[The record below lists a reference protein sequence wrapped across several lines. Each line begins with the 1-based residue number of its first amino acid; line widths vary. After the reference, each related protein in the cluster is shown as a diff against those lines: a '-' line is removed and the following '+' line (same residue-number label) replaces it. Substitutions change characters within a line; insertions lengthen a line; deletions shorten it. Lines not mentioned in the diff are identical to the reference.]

1 LKHTL
6 ETLLRLPNF
15 LQLSLSALLIGLSA
29 STMLPFFALFA
40 GTRAQMTPLALGV
53 FMTLLAVSG
62 ILISMILGQWSDRLP
77 NRKPVLI
84 LAMLTSASGY
94 LLLRQTQAFFPML
107 LIACLFLGTGA
118 AAFPQLFALAK
129 TQFQTA
135 DRQAS
140 EHGITALRTIFSL
153 AWVVGPGV
161 GALLLGQDNFNR
173 LLLTTAG
180 LYLINALL
188 ILCTGVSPV
197 TVNQHHVQHT
207 AGASSSIPLWQIM
220 LSFVL
225 YATSQSMGSLNL
237 PLYVTRVLHGSTS
250 QVGFLFALG
259 AFLEIPVMLSFIFL
273 PRRFGLHSM
282 IVFAFGL
289 TAFYFVMLW
298 FAPNVPVLAVA
309 QLPKAIVFAIT
320 ASMGMAYFQQLMP
333 ERIGTATTLF
343 STVNSLGSMLSGVV
357 SGGIA
362 QVFGYRVVFIVCGVL
377 TLLAFL
383 SLYSAGRAQEKLAT
397 NLG

>member
-1 LKHTL
+1 
-6 ETLLRLPNF
+6 
-15 LQLSLSALLIGLSA
+15 
-29 STMLPFFALFA
+29 
-40 GTRAQMTPLALGV
+40 
-53 FMTLLAVSG
+53 
-62 ILISMILGQWSDRLP
+62 
-77 NRKPVLI
+77 
-84 LAMLTSASGY
+84 
-94 LLLRQTQAFFPML
+94 
-107 LIACLFLGTGA
+107 
-118 AAFPQLFALAK
+118 
-129 TQFQTA
+129 
-135 DRQAS
+135 
-140 EHGITALRTIFSL
+140 
-153 AWVVGPGV
+153 
-161 GALLLGQDNFNR
+161 
-173 LLLTTAG
+173 
-180 LYLINALL
+180 
-188 ILCTGVSPV
+188 
-197 TVNQHHVQHT
+197 
-207 AGASSSIPLWQIM
+207 
-220 LSFVL
+220 
-225 YATSQSMGSLNL
+225 MGSLNL

-383 SLYSAGRAQEKLAT
+383 SLYSAGRARDKLAA